1 MIEGS
6 AMRIVIFIVAVAYA
20 PWCQAALVYLSQTRS
35 AGAFAVVTPGDPAD
49 NKSSAAP
56 DFAPFSAQVSAAG
69 VLNDGSPAAG
79 TYSLA
84 ISSINSVLAG
94 NAITASGQSESGAR
108 GGVFLGPSAAGSA
121 KSLLDVSF
129 TVDTTADYFLSGV
142 LHVYGRV
149 IQPEGLGPPVPVD
162 VALALTGPS
171 VGFSAD
177 LKVPDT
183 GFNYKDISLPIS
195 QLFHLIQ
202 GAEYELSV
210 SATAIQSS
218 AATLAPAPPPA
229 TIDAIADYSITLA
242 PVLEP
247 SSVCLVASALVFLA
261 VPLRRRQCR
270 ATSTRRS
277 TFHGRASERR

>member
-1 MIEGS
+1 
-6 AMRIVIFIVAVAYA
+6 MRIAIFIALVAHA
-20 PWCQAALVYLSQTRS
+20 PWCQAGLNYLSQNRS
-35 AGAFAVVTPGDPAD
+35 VAAFASVTPGEPAD
-49 NKSSAAP
+49 SKTVSAP
-56 DFAPFSAQVSAAG
+56 DFAPFSAQVSATG
-69 VLNDGSPAAG
+69 VSASS
-79 TYSLA
+79 TYSIGMATANSILA
-84 ISSINSVLAG
+84 SNG
-94 NAITASGQSESGAR
+94 ITASGQSESGAR
-108 GGVFLGPSAAGSA
+108 GGVFLGPNAAGSA

-171 VGFSAD
+171 VVFSAD

-183 GFNYKDISLPIS
+183 GFNDKDISLPIS
-195 QLFHLIQ
+195 QLFHLVQ
-202 GAEYELSV
+202 GAEYELTV

-218 AATLAPAPPPA
+218 TATLAPAPPPA
-229 TIDAIADYSITLA
+229 TIDAIADYSLTLA
-242 PVLEP
+242 PVPEP
-247 SSVCLVASALVFLA
+247 ASVCLLASALVLLA

-277 TFHGRASERR
+277 SFQGQASERR